1 MFNINK
7 TNTYLDEFSTHSKL
21 TYDKIGRYK
30 FIFWLIVIL
39 IALAIQYVPML
50 SLSIFIGIIIGIFMI
65 GTGEV
70 SWMNNLESMSTSP
83 MTTWLMLVMSTAFV
97 ILCFFI
103 YIRLFERRSFYTIG
117 LNQRSKFKKY
127 ITGAAIAIV
136 MQLAY
141 FFIVLIFGWGE
152 VVSQPINATG
162 AMGTSAIGLVL
173 LFLVGF
179 MIQGASE
186 EIVVRGWM
194 MPVLSAHYKIPT
206 AIAITSVFFG
216 LLHIGNPNIEILPI
230 INLILYGVFAALY
243 AIWDGGLWGI
253 FAQHSI
259 WNWFMGNVLGLP
271 VSGMIIG
278 NASIIETKLT
288 GPIFITGGSFGP
300 EGGVIVTLIEI
311 ISIIVVAKLLI
322 KKHQSSQ

>member
-1 MFNINK
+1 MNK
-7 TNTYLDEFSTHSKL
+7 TNTYLDGFSTYSKL
-21 TYDKIGRYK
+21 TYNKIGKYK

-39 IALAIQYVPML
+39 IALAIQYIPTLTLGVL
-50 SLSIFIGIIIGIFMI
+50 IGICIGIFMI
-65 GTGEV
+65 VTGDLV
-70 SWMNNLESMSTSP
+70 GISNMESMSVSP
-83 MTTWLMLVMSTAFV
+83 MGDWLNLILGTGFV

-103 YIRLFERRSFYTIG
+103 YIKLFEKRPFHTIG
-117 LNQRSKFKKY
+117 LKQDRKLRKY
-127 ITGAAIAIV
+127 IIGASIAIA
-136 MQLAY
+136 MQLSY
-141 FFIVLIFGWGE
+141 FLIILIFGWGE
-152 VVSQPINATG
+152 VVSQPINATAG
-162 AMGTSAIGLVL
+162 MGISAVGLVL
-173 LFLVGF
+173 LFLLGF

-216 LLHIGNPNIEILPI
+216 LLHIFNPNINYLSI

-243 AIWDGGLWGI
+243 AILDGGLWGI

-271 VSGMIIG
+271 VSGIIFG
-278 NASIIETKLT
+278 NASIIETKLI
-288 GPIFITGGSFGP
+288 GPTFITGGSFGP

-311 ISIIVVAKLLI
+311 IGITVVARMLMKRDQ
-322 KKHQSSQ
+322 KAE